1 MCGAP
6 VSSTGQAL
14 RVLSADSAA
23 AEGPRRSS
31 SRATAQSNRPFEP
44 GRSGGSR
51 ELLASAKRARSSR
64 LKPLPQQRLWRE
76 ATAGPGLALRPGAA
90 PKRTDERRVGN
101 EGVSKCR
108 SRVWPDQLNKKKNI
122 YN

>member
-76 ATAGPGLALRPGAA
+76 GQGGPGLENGRASWRGG
-90 PKRTDERRVGN
+90 VGKY
-101 EGVSKCR
+101 VLDPVVAR
-108 SRVWPDQLNKKKNI
+108 
-122 YN
+122 